1 MACVSVGRSYLQTHP
16 AAVYSNTSA
25 ADIKPKPIFNIIL
38 YWERHIMPTQNRI
51 GFYQSSVML
60 QEVVHKSQFN
70 STNYLP
76 ETLTKKTEGSD
87 QSHVATKTCLLKH
100 QHLKGGGSKPFQQK
114 HTTADNC

>member
-1 MACVSVGRSYLQTHP
+1 
-16 AAVYSNTSA
+16 
-25 ADIKPKPIFNIIL
+25 
-38 YWERHIMPTQNRI
+38 MPTQYGF

-76 ETLTKKTEGSD
+76 RNPYQKTEGSD